1 MRGKLLVV
9 ATLCSVC
16 WLAAPAGATPLSNT
30 AVTQSEIAGFFA
42 INGPGLVE
50 MADGNVTVPLG
61 GGTTNLH
68 LNTRVWEGTAGTA
81 AEGLFLYDYWLEGE
95 TNVREF
101 LLNFGPVVPFDMNG
115 DATLETSWYC
125 SNCTTSPVPIPPDAS
140 DLTGD
145 ALTFFFDSG
154 FDPFTSHF
162 YAISDVGPSELTA
175 HVKVLETGETT
186 YPLAALSPV
195 PEPGTFG
202 LLGSA
207 LAALAL
213 SGRRASRRP

>member
-9 ATLCSVC
+9 AALCC
-16 WLAAPAGATPLSNT
+16 LAVPAGATPLSNT
-30 AVTQSEIAGFFA
+30 AVPRNDIRDFFDT
-42 INGPGLVE
+42 NGPGLVA

-61 GGTTNLH
+61 AGTTNLH

-81 AEGLFLYDYWLEGE
+81 AEGLFLYDYWLDGE

-101 LLNFGPVVPFDMNG
+101 FLDFGAVIPFDMNS
-115 DATLETSWYC
+115 DSTPETSWYC
-125 SNCTTSPVPIPPDAS
+125 TDCTISPVPVPPDGS

-145 ALTFFFDSG
+145 VLTFFFNSG
-154 FDPFTSHF
+154 FDPFTTNF
-162 YAISDVGPSELTA
+162 YAISDVGPSELMA
-175 HVKVLETGETT
+175 YVKVLETGETT
-186 YPLAALSPV
+186 YALRALSPV

-202 LLGSA
+202 LLGAA

-213 SGRRASRRP
+213 SRRRALRRR